1 MRRICLVLLLFLIHV
16 YCQDYINVQL
26 TSGYKYVLL
35 DDISKITFSTDGS
48 EINFVL
54 TSGNT
59 ATESVDDVVKIVF
72 ATESEGDVP
81 LPVELVSFTA
91 TWIDGEIVL
100 HWQTASEVENIGFEI
115 QRRDTDT
122 AIWRKIGFVVGNGSV
137 STASNYSFTDKNTN
151 KSSNPVYRLKQIDY
165 DGTFEYSHEISV
177 QEDNIALAGE
187 FKLYNNYPNP
197 FNPETTISYEIV
209 KENITTL
216 KVYDILG
223 KEVEVLVN
231 QNQTPGIYDVKFNG
245 FNISSGVYLCKLE
258 SGNYSKLIKMLL
270 VK

>member
-1 MRRICLVLLLFLIHV
+1 MRRICLVLLFFISHV
-16 YCQDYINVQL
+16 YCQDYMNVEL
-26 TSGYKYVLL
+26 STGYKYVLL

-72 ATESEGDVP
+72 ATESEIDVT
-81 LPVELVSFTA
+81 LP
-91 TWIDGEIVL
+91 
-100 HWQTASEVENIGFEI
+100 
-115 QRRDTDT
+115 
-122 AIWRKIGFVVGNGSV
+122 
-137 STASNYSFTDKNTN
+137 
-151 KSSNPVYRLKQIDY
+151 
-165 DGTFEYSHEISV
+165 EISV

-197 FNPETTISYEIV
+197 FNPATTISYEIM
-209 KENITTL
+209 KEGITTL
-216 KVYDILG
+216 TVYDILG

-231 QNQTPGIYDVKFNG
+231 HVQTAGNYEITFNG
-245 FNISSGVYLCKLE
+245 ANYSSGVYFCRIS
-258 SGNYSKLIKMLL
+258 SGGQTKLIKILL